1 MDFGTAITGLLLIAI
16 IVVPFLLI
24 NGFKKVKNKRML
36 SLLNTEAARFECT
49 INEYELSG
57 NVIIG
62 IDDAAEMVFFG
73 KTKGG
78 SDLSQTVN
86 LADFQSCEIVAK
98 NRYRGEE
105 ANNDRI
111 VDKLELYFKSKTPG
125 KEDITLEF
133 YCGAENFQL
142 NDELSVMKKWAE
154 IINNKLTAK
163 V

>member
-1 MDFGTAITGLLLIAI
+1 MDTGTAITGLVLIAI
-16 IVVPFLLI
+16 IVVPFLLLNI
-24 NGFKKVKNKRML
+24 STKVKNKRML
-36 SLLNTEAARFECT
+36 SLLNTEAERLGCT

-57 NVIIG
+57 NAIIG
-62 IDDAAEMVFFG
+62 IDDDAEMVFFG

-125 KEDITLEF
+125 KGDISLEF

-142 NDELSVMKKWAE
+142 NDELSVMKKWTK
-154 IINNKLTAK
+154 IINNKLPVK